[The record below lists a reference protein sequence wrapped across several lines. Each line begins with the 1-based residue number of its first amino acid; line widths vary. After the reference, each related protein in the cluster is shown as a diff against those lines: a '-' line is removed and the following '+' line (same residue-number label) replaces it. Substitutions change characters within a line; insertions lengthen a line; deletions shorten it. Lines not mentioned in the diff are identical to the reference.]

1 MHNRLIF
8 ALENIIAGKTNNFW
22 WNFFLSDSEQVFW
35 PLQRCFG
42 CILHRRTWA
51 RNLRPDITR
60 QWVFTHSQ
68 IRQSYSRMN
77 GLVWWQHCFS
87 VLHSISPDSRPH
99 THPLKSRREKP
110 ESTGV
115 ALMSGSA
122 ASRFPFALIWLL
134 PGGLRRAQ
142 VPRRSGKFT
151 RILFLCLNGFSSKSK
166 PLKSNRNRRR
176 RSTEWCC

>member
-1 MHNRLIF
+1 MHNRHILAF
-8 ALENIIAGKTNNFW
+8 KNVKAEKTNSFW
-22 WNFFLSDSEQVFW
+22 WNFLSDSERVFW

-42 CILHRRTWA
+42 CILHRLTWA
-51 RNLRPDITR
+51 CNLRPDITR

-68 IRQSYSRMN
+68 SHQSYSRMN
-77 GLVWWQHCFS
+77 GLVWWQHRFS

-99 THPLKSRREKP
+99 THPLKGRREKP

-115 ALMSGSA
+115 VLVSSSA

-134 PGGLRRAQ
+134 PGGWKRAQ

-151 RILFLCLNGFSSKSK
+151 RILFLWLSKQK
-166 PLKSNRNRRR
+166 
-176 RSTEWCC
+176 